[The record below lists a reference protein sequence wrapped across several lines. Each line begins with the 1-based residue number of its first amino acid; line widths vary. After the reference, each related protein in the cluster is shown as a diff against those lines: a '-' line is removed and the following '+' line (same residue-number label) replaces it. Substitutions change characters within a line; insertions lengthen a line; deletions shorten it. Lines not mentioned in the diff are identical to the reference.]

1 EAKIPLDATE
11 AKTEAE
17 ADTAIMV
24 EIDPTVDMADEVA
37 DTCDMEI
44 VNSPATANKPASV
57 SNAMTA
63 GSRMESET
71 NDKVMLHAIGAEAP
85 PFQGNRDGWNRS
97 GDRETERNTSF
108 NRSSSEGRAWNAT
121 PGKKQVK
128 IDLTKSK
135 YRDGGIGGQSMN
147 RKAYDANAGER
158 K

>member
-1 EAKIPLDATE
+1 
-11 AKTEAE
+11 
-17 ADTAIMV
+17 MV

-85 PFQGNRDGWNRS
+85 VFSVEIALTISPSKGTATDGT
-97 GDRETERNTSF
+97 EVATERQNETQVSTDHRLKDVRGTQRPG
-108 NRSSSEGRAWNAT
+108 RS
-121 PGKKQVK
+121 K
-128 IDLTKSK
+128 
-135 YRDGGIGGQSMN
+135 
-147 RKAYDANAGER
+147 
-158 K
+158 